1 MINSLVPTG
10 NAGDAHPIRSGLIV
24 TVGGGLLLAL
34 ILWAVGRIG
43 AAWRW
48 VLGALGAAWQ
58 WLTGSVPL
66 PTWLV
71 LVGLLYAVTITLLL
85 MRRRGTTVAPSSIER
100 PPPARAVERPLIA
113 RELDRFQ
120 KRVMRAMADADGGT
134 PTLHELADD
143 VGTSLLRV
151 EQTVEELDALGY
163 LAMIRDV
170 VNGPVV
176 DVTRAGRDYLIAK
189 GLA

>member
-1 MINSLVPTG
+1 MSNSLLP
-10 NAGDAHPIRSGLIV
+10 NGDSGDPQPIKNGLIV
-24 TVGGGLLLAL
+24 TVGGGLVLAL

-43 AAWRW
+43 AAWGLVRDG
-48 VLGALGAAWQ
+48 LIAIWQ

-66 PTWLV
+66 PVWLV
-71 LVGLLYAVTITLLL
+71 LVGLLYVTAVTLLL
-85 MRRRGTTVAPSSIER
+85 TKRRGAEVAATLGEQPPS
-100 PPPARAVERPLIA
+100 RAVERRLIV

-120 KRVMRAMADADGGT
+120 KRVMRAMADADGAT
-134 PTLHELADD
+134 PTLGELADD
-143 VGTSLLRV
+143 VGTSLLRI
-151 EQTVEELDALGY
+151 EQTVEELEALGY

-170 VNGPVV
+170 VNGPAV